1 MSIVLI
7 DKPEGIS
14 SFDCIRILQRRIKEE
29 GKGKVKIGH
38 AGTLDPAA
46 SGLLIIATGSD
57 TKKLTDFLKLP
68 KEYVADVLLGV
79 ATDSG
84 DSEGKEIARV
94 APEECGVSEEEAK
107 EALLGMVGTLTLP
120 VSKYSAI
127 KQGGEALYK
136 KARRGEEVEA
146 PLREMVVH
154 ETELLGLSEREDGYK
169 VARAHF
175 DVESGVYIRS
185 LGEELGKCLGC
196 PASLVS
202 LRRTRIGDM
211 SVEDAEGPDEIDIS
225 DI

>member
-1 MSIVLI
+1 MSILLI

-14 SFDCIRILQRRIKEE
+14 SFDCIRILQRRIREE
-29 GKGKVKIGH
+29 GKEKVKMGH

-46 SGLLIIATGSD
+46 SGLLIVATGSD
-57 TKKLTDFLKLP
+57 TKRLTDFLKLP
-68 KEYVADVLLGV
+68 KEYIADVLFGI

-84 DSEGKEIARV
+84 DCEGKEIARV
-94 APEECGVSEEEAK
+94 APEECDVSEEEVK
-107 EALLGMVGTLTLP
+107 EALLGMVGTLTLL

-146 PLREMVVH
+146 PLREMMVRGVDFSS
-154 ETELLGLSEREDGYK
+154 LSEREDGYK

-185 LGEELGKCLGC
+185 LGEELGKRLGC

-211 SVEDAEGPDEIDIS
+211 SVEDAENPETVDIS
-225 DI
+225 EM